1 MLECHVIMHGV
12 EEIEDENVNQRIDK
26 VKEMLSYT
34 VKKPMPEEQLNVAI
48 SCEM

>member
-12 EEIEDENVNQRIDK
+12 EEIEDENSIQQIDK

-34 VKKPMPEEQLNVAI
+34 VNKPTLEE
-48 SCEM
+48 